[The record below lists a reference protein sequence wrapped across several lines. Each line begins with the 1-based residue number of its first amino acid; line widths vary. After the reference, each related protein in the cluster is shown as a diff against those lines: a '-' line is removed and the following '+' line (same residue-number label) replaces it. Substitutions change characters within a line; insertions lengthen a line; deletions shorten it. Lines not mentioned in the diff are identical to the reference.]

1 MTLNLLIVLKQS
13 HMTPPILGLSL
24 EGETVVLTCDKI
36 RLPVTTTAKLL
47 TRNFGSQKA
56 QLVIYDGHIT
66 APVHGGTLPASCWPA
81 VGLPS
86 PPDDADLRTSLE
98 HLIDCVSQNAA
109 KSSTKR
115 PLPGAVRSQPDGDAP
130 ASKRARSD
138 VIRDRLRELEA
149 ALEKELH
156 EVEMSNKDRADPEVL
171 EHVRQTLN
179 LAEALSVGKTKHPRW
194 QVGLAIL
201 DLLLQGEAV
210 LVKGSVVDI
219 KE

>member
-1 MTLNLLIVLKQS
+1 
-13 HMTPPILGLSL
+13 
-24 EGETVVLTCDKI
+24 
-36 RLPVTTTAKLL
+36 
-47 TRNFGSQKA
+47 
-56 QLVIYDGHIT
+56 
-66 APVHGGTLPASCWPA
+66 
-81 VGLPS
+81 
-86 PPDDADLRTSLE
+86 
-98 HLIDCVSQNAA
+98 
-109 KSSTKR
+109 
-115 PLPGAVRSQPDGDAP
+115 
-130 ASKRARSD
+130 
-138 VIRDRLRELEA
+138 
-149 ALEKELH
+149 LEKELH